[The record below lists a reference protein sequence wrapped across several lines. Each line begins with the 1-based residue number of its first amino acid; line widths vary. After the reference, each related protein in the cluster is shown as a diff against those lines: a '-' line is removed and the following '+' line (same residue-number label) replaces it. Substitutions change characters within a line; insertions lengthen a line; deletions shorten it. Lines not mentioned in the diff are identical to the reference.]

1 MRFVHVNAGLFRVS
15 DIAQALS
22 VSAEDDLAI
31 LALSAI
37 KVPSQPLGIFVCEV
51 RRVRS
56 VCPVSLLQTKL
67 DSAEPMVLNT
77 RGGCGAVAH
86 I

>member
-1 MRFVHVNAGLFRVS
+1 MRFVHVNAGLFGVS
-15 DIAQALS
+15 DIAQTLS

-56 VCPVSLLQTKL
+56 VCPVVFAPDETGFRRA
-67 DSAEPMVLNT
+67 DGAEHPE
-77 RGGCGAVAH
+77 CGYVVTL
-86 I
+86 